1 MIPARRLQRSFADG
15 LIDEEVQDLW
25 EPWMRHADEVL
36 NDDQLLQTIQ
46 KELSKRHKK
55 SKTRGRPGTTAEVI
69 LRMLLLKHMRD
80 WSFAVTSR
88 EVRANLVYRE
98 FTGVGGGKVP
108 DDKTMGRLARQLGPE
123 AIEKLQQRTVSIA
136 MEKKVVTGRKL
147 RVDTTVVETN
157 IHYPTD
163 STLMGDG
170 VRVLTR
176 VMQKVAAVVGEVGTK
191 LRDHSRSVKRR
202 VLEIAYASRNKTEKG
217 QQKMKAA
224 YGKLLETTS
233 RVVGQAKKFS
243 GEIASQVKKGPRS
256 VLQKAKQ
263 QLDEMIPRVQQVMRQ
278 TRERVLRG
286 NTKAENKIF
295 SVFEPDTEIIRKGKA
310 GKPNE
315 FGKLVKIQ
323 EAENQIVIHYEVF
336 DPRPSDSS
344 LLTPSIEKHQ
354 ELLGRVPDLATADAA
369 FFSAANE
376 TEAKKLG
383 VKRVAVPS
391 RNTKSEK
398 RKQEQKKRWFK
409 KAQKWRTGCE
419 GRISILKRRHGLNRS
434 RYKGVPGV
442 QRWVGLGVIADNLI
456 NIGFHLA
463 GKR

>member
-1 MIPARRLQRSFADG
+1 VIATRRVQSSFADG
-15 LIDEEVQDLW
+15 LIAEEVHDLW
-25 EPWMRHADEVL
+25 EPWMRHADEAL

-69 LRMLLLKHMRD
+69 LRMLLLKHTRD
-80 WSFAVTSR
+80 WSFEVTSR

-123 AIEKLQQRTVSIA
+123 AIEKLHQRTVAIA
-136 MEKKVVTGRKL
+136 VEKEVVTGRKL

-163 STLMGDG
+163 SKLMDDG

-176 VMQKVAAVVGEVGTK
+176 VMKKVAAVVGDVGTK
-191 LRDHSRSVKRR
+191 LRDRSRSVKRR

-224 YGKLLETTS
+224 YGKLLEATS

-243 GEIASQVKKGPRS
+243 DEIAGRVKKGPRV

-278 TRERVLRG
+278 TRERVMRG

-295 SVFEPDTEIIRKGKA
+295 SMFEPDTELIRKGKA

-336 DPRPSDSS
+336 DPRPSDSA

-354 ELLGRVPDLATADAA
+354 ELLGRVPDLATGDAG

-376 TEAKKLG
+376 AAAKELG

-419 GRISILKRRHGLNRS
+419 GRISVLKRRHGLNRS
-434 RYKGVPGV
+434 RYKGVPGAK
-442 QRWVGLGVIADNLI
+442 RWVGLGVIADNMI
-456 NIGFHLA
+456 NIGLHLA